1 MAGLR
6 FRDKRVETVKDGRKY
21 FDLNNRR
28 VGIDK
33 REGIWER
40 RVEWTELDRHLLQ
53 HSKSKVRF

>member
-21 FDLNNRR
+21 FDLNNKR

-33 REGIWER
+33 REGIC
-40 RVEWTELDRHLLQ
+40 VNLGKKGGVD
-53 HSKSKVRF
+53 